1 MYEFPGEGRKL
12 GVHVP
17 PRNPPR
23 RAPLYIGKTQYSYF
37 QQIQKEQYIGSKY
50 LHTSDLLE
58 INK

>member
-1 MYEFPGEGRKL
+1 MYDFGAGIKTTGARA
-12 GVHVP
+12 P
-17 PRNPPR
+17 PEPPR